1 MSQFT
6 LPLQSPHLALHT
18 SHSPFK
24 PQASQLDLTAHACQS
39 LTLQA
44 SRFSCHNSHLAAF
57 TSLLVYH
64 TTDPLPRTV
73 HFTRHNSYFKSTPHT
88 SNRSS
93 QTSVLGRH
101 TTDLT
106 SYHDHLALHSS
117 NLTLDAPPDFAPHSS
132 HLRPLTAHPAPHPW
146 IATHLTPHTSPRRG
160 HTSRLSRT
168 PLPTCH

>member
-1 MSQFT
+1 MHFT
-6 LPLQSPHLALHT
+6 PPTAPSNLRPHN
-18 SHSPFK
+18 S
-24 PQASQLDLTAHACQS
+24 DITAHACQS

-73 HFTRHNSYFKSTPHT
+73 HFTRHNSYFKSTTHT

-106 SYHDHLALHSS
+106 SHHAHLALHSS
-117 NLTLDAPPDFAPHSS
+117 NLTLDAPQTS
-132 HLRPLTAHPAPHPW
+132 RLTAH
-146 IATHLTPHTSPRRG
+146 ISDLTPHTLHLTPG
-160 HTSRLSRT
+160 SRPISHLTAHLAEVT
-168 PLPTCH
+168 PPACHRYLCPHATDLTAQT